1 MNDVKDKYRE
11 DAYALACADAE
22 SCGIP
27 SEGIVLT
34 MWCKILEN
42 RKYFM
47 AIPAF
52 GIMYEITYNGG
63 KREWY
68 VDRYRKESNVRYAE
82 KEPIGSFAMSLAGAI
97 ANGQSLPTTALSE

>member
-1 MNDVKDKYRE
+1 MNDVKDRYRE

-27 SEGIVLT
+27 SDGIVL
-34 MWCKILEN
+34 MMCCKVLEN
-42 RKYFM
+42 RKYLM

-68 VDRYRKESNVRYAE
+68 VDRYRKESNAKHAE
-82 KEPIGSFAMSLAGAI
+82 KEPIGSFARSLAGAV
-97 ANGQSLPTTALSE
+97 ANGQSFPTTASAE